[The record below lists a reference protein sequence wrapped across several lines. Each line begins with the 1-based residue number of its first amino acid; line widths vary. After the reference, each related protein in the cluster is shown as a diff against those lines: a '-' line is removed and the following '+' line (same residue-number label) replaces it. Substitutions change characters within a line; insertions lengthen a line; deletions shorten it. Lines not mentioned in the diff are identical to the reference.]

1 MVIFID
7 MRNILFFIFIL
18 LINVKSY
25 SQIVVDKA
33 GDSWDFKVYEALALI
48 KSTDTEVYNNVLTH
62 CDRITFWS
70 GGYSTNEGYPNK
82 KGTIIISSTDAKYN
96 SINNI
101 AAIIVHES
109 LHLYYRY
116 NDINVSNEERKCYI
130 YEYEFLVK
138 VPNIDPFLLKHCL
151 NQIQLRSN

>member
-1 MVIFID
+1 MS
-7 MRNILFFIFIL
+7 MRVILFFIFIL

-33 GDSWDFKVYEALALI
+33 GDSWDLKVYKALELI
-48 KSTDTEVYNNVLTH
+48 KTTDTEVYNNVLMY

-82 KGTIIISSTDAKYN
+82 KGSIIISSADAKYN

-116 NDINVSNEERKCYI
+116 TNIKVSNEERKCYV

-151 NQIQLRSN
+151 NQIQLRAD